1 MAAHLTGRRA
11 ARWRAI
17 LLLCL
22 APLGGTALAEASP
35 ADFPVQVWINPG
47 IYAIH
52 FDRSKNLRDDNI
64 GLGAEVL
71 LARDHGL
78 MAGTFIN
85 SNRERSRYGAYL
97 WRPLH
102 WQLAGLDVSA
112 GIAAGA
118 FDGYPNYRNGGWFA
132 AAMPL
137 LAVEGKRFGVNF
149 GIVPTIA
156 NRLDGAIAIQ
166 VKIRAW

>member
-1 MAAHLTGRRA
+1 MVAAQLIRRRRA
-11 ARWRAI
+11 
-17 LLLCL
+17 LLALCL
-22 APLGGTALAEASP
+22 AFFGGTALADASP
-35 ADFPVQVWINPG
+35 EDFALQVWINPG
-47 IYAIH
+47 IYSIH
-52 FDRSKNLRDDNI
+52 FDRSKHLRDDNI

-71 LARDHGL
+71 LASDHGL

-102 WQLAGLDVSA
+102 WQLAGLNVSA

-118 FDGYPNYRNGGWFA
+118 FDGYPNYRHGGWFA

-137 LAVEGKRFGVNF
+137 LSVEGTRFGANI

-156 NRLDGAIAIQ
+156 QRLDGAIAIQ